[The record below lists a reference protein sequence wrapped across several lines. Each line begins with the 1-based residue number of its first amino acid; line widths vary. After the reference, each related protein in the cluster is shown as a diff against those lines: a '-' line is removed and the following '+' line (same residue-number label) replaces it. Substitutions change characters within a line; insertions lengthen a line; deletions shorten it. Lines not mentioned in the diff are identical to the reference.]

1 MLWNN
6 WLSYEAKTAQSL
18 SEFKSKKNM
27 KLATSYAFKQM
38 LVQMSFTFGAIQIF

>member
-1 MLWNN
+1 MRQKQRNRFPNLK
-6 WLSYEAKTAQSL
+6 A
-18 SEFKSKKNM
+18 KKNM